1 MMIPVTI
8 TKVTLAAKSYL
19 EIEKQNKQYTS
30 DDGHE
35 IKV

>member
-8 TKVTLAAKSYL
+8 KKVALAAKSYQ
-19 EIEKQNKQYTS
+19 EIEKQNKQYTI